1 MYKNLIFK
9 GLITMMQLNVS
20 RLYKLYAKCALISAV
35 SATLLSGCG
44 GDSSLPTYEDP
55 SNPGTPATSVT
66 IDP

>member
-1 MYKNLIFK
+1 
-9 GLITMMQLNVS
+9 MMQLNVS
-20 RLYKLYAKCALISAV
+20 RLYKPYAKCVLINAV